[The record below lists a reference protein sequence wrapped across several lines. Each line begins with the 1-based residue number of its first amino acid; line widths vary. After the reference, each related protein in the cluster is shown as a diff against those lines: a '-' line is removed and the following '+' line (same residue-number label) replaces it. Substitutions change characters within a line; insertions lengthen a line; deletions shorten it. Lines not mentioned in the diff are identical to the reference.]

1 MKPYQYSIKYY
12 IWHIIGAFVNAW
24 DKSNTATPLS
34 CAAACGSL
42 ATVEI
47 LLAHKADVNAG
58 ITKTKTPLHWS
69 VQCDSESC
77 VQKLLTAGAIQ
88 NSFHVELGTPLHLA
102 ATLSHE
108 KSMRVLLQHGADLGL
123 RKVRTQ
129 MICCLN
135 QILKQETWSES
146 INGVFNI
153 VRYTIFDVPE
163 FLRLELEA
171 HRTNAMAFDP
181 FILRDVFRE
190 LAYGLHYTALQKRVL

>member
-1 MKPYQYSIKYY
+1 M
-12 IWHIIGAFVNAW
+12 
-24 DKSNTATPLS
+24 
-34 CAAACGSL
+34 
-42 ATVEI
+42 
-47 LLAHKADVNAG
+47 NAG

-135 QILKQETWSES
+135 QILKQET
-146 INGVFNI
+146 
-153 VRYTIFDVPE
+153 
-163 FLRLELEA
+163 
-171 HRTNAMAFDP
+171 
-181 FILRDVFRE
+181 
-190 LAYGLHYTALQKRVL
+190 